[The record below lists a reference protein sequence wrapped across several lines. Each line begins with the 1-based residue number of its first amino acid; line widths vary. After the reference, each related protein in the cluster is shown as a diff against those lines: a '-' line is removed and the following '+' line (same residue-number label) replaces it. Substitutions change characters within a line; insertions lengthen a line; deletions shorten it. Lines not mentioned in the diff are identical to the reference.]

1 MNNFKILKLKP
12 FECVYI
18 DSDSIYI
25 NYGTVICTATNSLQN
40 TFIPKDKFGIEL
52 KSPEDNFKKQSN
64 IVDIKGS
71 SKGCICLKINLK
83 SVNLIANEKYEEWK
97 SSLFSKSD
105 ENFKIYLQKYI
116 SKTYVDRVIGD
127 LESLNFGD
135 PALGIEEK
143 MLVPLSTLVD
153 PKDPNAEEIILQLE
167 NALKE
172 EKQRYKDGGI
182 GWKETYSQY
191 YGVTKKITE
200 DNKDKKYLAQPKEYI
215 LKPSMLPMV
224 NFSSPIL
231 DVSIEF
237 VPFSQNKEKEEKEI
251 KYNFILNDTK
261 LVPIAYFDS
270 SSTKII
276 EQIIDFDY
284 VFNFPFY
291 YNQNLISDFLKKEEA

>member
-12 FECVYI
+12 FECIYI

-172 EKQRYKDGGI
+172 EKQRYEDAGI

>member
-25 NYGTVICTATNSLQN
+25 NYGIVICTASNSLESI
-40 TFIPKDKFGIEL
+40 FVPKDKFGIEL

-64 IVDIKGS
+64 IIDIKGS
-71 SKGCICLKINLK
+71 TKGCICLKINLK
-83 SVNLIANEKYEEWK
+83 STNLIATEKYEEWK
-97 SSLFSKSD
+97 SALFSKSD

-116 SKTYVDRVIGD
+116 SKSYVDRVIGD

-135 PALGIEEK
+135 PSLGIEEK

-153 PKDPNAEEIILQLE
+153 PKDPDAEGKILELE

-172 EKQRYKDGGI
+172 EKQRYKDEGVA
-182 GWKETYSQY
+182 WKETYSQY
-191 YGVTKKITE
+191 YAPTKKITE
-200 DNKDKKYLAQPKEYI
+200 ENKNKKYVAQPKEYI

-224 NFSSPIL
+224 NFSAPIL

-237 VPFSQNKEKEEKEI
+237 IPFSQSKEEEEKEI
-251 KYNFILNDTK
+251 KYNFILNNTK
-261 LVPIAYFDS
+261 LVPIAYFNS
-270 SSTKII
+270 NSPKII

-291 YNQNLISDFLKKEEA
+291 YNENLISDFLKKE

>member
-12 FECVYI
+12 FECIYI

-172 EKQRYKDGGI
+172 EKQRYEDGGI